1 MKNGAQGVKQRS
13 TAVSGDL
20 DFIARNVFSLF
31 FMPRIGLNEI
41 HSHISQ
47 PQIFSVRPPNR

>member
-1 MKNGAQGVKQRS
+1 MKNRAQGVQQRS

-20 DFIARNVFSLF
+20 DVIAQNVFFPLC
-31 FMPRIGLNEI
+31 FMPRIGLNRI

-47 PQIFSVRPPNR
+47 PQIFSKKIK